1 MRFLL
6 CFYCFFGY
14 VRAYGDNFCIY
25 LLEFRI
31 VSCKVCNLDITPR
44 TPTSP
49 IKDKDNPISLLG
61 RKAYSFSFYVWQYK
75 FWGLSIELKHDNT
88 MTIRSLRDKH

>member
-6 CFYCFFGY
+6 CFCCFFGY
-14 VRAYGDNFCIY
+14 IRAYGNNFCFY
-25 LLEFRI
+25 LLEFRL
-31 VSCKVCNLDITPR
+31 VDGKVCNLGIAHG

-49 IKDKDNPISLLG
+49 IKDKNNPLSLPG
-61 RKAYSFSFYVWQYK
+61 RKAYLFSFYVWQYK

-88 MTIRSLRDKH
+88 SSSFFPELC